1 MPGVAR
7 KGLLNLSVAGRY
19 QKSRQAYQGGQLTPR
34 PTLPPMRQMIS
45 REARVVVRLN
55 RLRHLCCFAV
65 MRRVVASCNALKI
78 WKFQHHLRDEVTFAQ
93 LCRSRCDA
101 LISAKGGSDVG
112 CQLCDALGLI
122 VEAAKLMLKD
132 DAAQGA
138 WREPKGVCLSLLK
151 KNAASLRR
159 GRMTRSLPEITSS
172 GC

>member
-1 MPGVAR
+1 
-7 KGLLNLSVAGRY
+7 
-19 QKSRQAYQGGQLTPR
+19 
-34 PTLPPMRQMIS
+34 
-45 REARVVVRLN
+45 
-55 RLRHLCCFAV
+55 

-132 DAAQGA
+132 DATQARLARTQRGLLIIA
-138 WREPKGVCLSLLK
+138 EEKRRITKARAYDSLIARDHLIGLLTFYVRDRDK
-151 KNAASLRR
+151 
-159 GRMTRSLPEITSS
+159 
-172 GC
+172 